1 MNGNLRGTLHATYTQ
16 RIRNG
21 NVITKAEWAYE
32 NYRWV
37 IQWPD
42 WYQLPCAVRRHAAGN
57 RLCRRV
63 SEEPIIA
70 RCGKSIIVRS
80 EASRC
85 GESIIVRSEAWRR
98 RVSEESIIAPVIKA
112 SRAAGRS
119 IIAHSVIK
127 ASCRRATG
135 ESIIERWPLARW
147 GPGQSYRAG
156 PKWFTGK
163 TYRQAAKCATGK
175 RAEVSGFFQNC
186 HLNNYFCALWVPID
200 KCVPQV
206 GERPLLLLTI

>member
-57 RLCRRV
+57 RL
-63 SEEPIIA
+63 
-70 RCGKSIIVRS
+70 
-80 EASRC
+80 
-85 GESIIVRSEAWRR
+85 RR

-119 IIAHSVIK
+119 IIARSGAPRCGKSIIAHRVIK
-127 ASCRRATG
+127 ASRRRATG

-175 RAEVSGFFQNC
+175 RAE
-186 HLNNYFCALWVPID
+186 WVRNDITYTTLRQPRLINIFTG
-200 KCVPQV
+200 QFLR
-206 GERPLLLLTI
+206 GTG